1 MITTTKK
8 TKVKKTTNTNIK
20 FPNLFLCCK
29 HVQFIHYSHSHYTVP
44 LLRCRDLFSLA
55 SVTEEYLQDIPKLY
69 KHLHCIWVL
78 HNSWREFRRS
88 SQRISLPYFILT
100 LQTWH
105 SGLHSTFSFT
115 FWKNPTTPPPPPR
128 RSSTVRN
135 LFLFPWPRLFMFSFY
150 SSFFLPFSQFPD
162 RCFFSNISLHLSVL
176 LQILVHCFSLS
187 LPPYLGLADHTG
199 YSFILSTCILLNP

>member
-115 FWKNPTTPPPPPR
+115 FWKNPPPPPPR
-128 RSSTVRN
+128 RAEVL
-135 LFLFPWPRLFMFSFY
+135 LFGIYFSFLDLAY
-150 SSFFLPFSQFPD
+150 SCFLSTLPFFCLSPNFLTDVSFQTFRYIYQFY
-162 RCFFSNISLHLSVL
+162 CKYSYIVSVCL
-176 LQILVHCFSLS
+176 CPRI
-187 LPPYLGLADHTG
+187 
-199 YSFILSTCILLNP
+199 